1 MSQEYTEKEIRNYV
15 SNHVCEV
22 TFKKRDDSIRKM
34 TCTANWNWLNRDDV
48 ANYVGFCPPSGKNKK
63 EWKPGQICVF
73 DLDREDWRSF
83 YVDTVRD
90 IRIIQ
95 RLDEKF

>member
-1 MSQEYTEKEIRNYV
+1 MSQEYTEKEIKKLV
-15 SNHVCEV
+15 GNHVCEV
-22 TFKKRDDSIRKM
+22 TFKKKDGSIRKM

-48 ANYVGFCPPSGKNKK
+48 ADYVGFFPPSGKNKK

-83 YVDTVRD
+83 YVETVRH

>member
-1 MSQEYTEKEIRNYV
+1 MSQEYTEKEIKNLV
-15 SNHVCEV
+15 GNHVCEV
-22 TFKKRDDSIRKM
+22 TFKKRDGSIRKM
-34 TCTANWNWLNRDDV
+34 TCTANWKWLNRDDV
-48 ANYVGFCPPSGKNKK
+48 AEYVGFFPPSGKNKK

-83 YVDTVRD
+83 YVETVRH

-95 RLDEKF
+95 RLDAKF